1 MSSKKRGITH
11 IPAIDGLRAVAVIAV
26 MLYHLGFSWIPGGF
40 LGVDLFFVIS
50 GYVITRLLLDSI
62 QRSGGLDLRAFYLAR
77 ARRLLPPLL
86 FMIFGTAIFV
96 GIWAPETTRRLVSDA
111 PFSIFGGMNWWLVF
125 RDTDYF
131 EAIGRPPL
139 LQHTWSLAVEAQFY
153 LVWPLVLLLILKW
166 FGKKRIPGAA
176 LTIAAISGIT
186 LFIVS
191 LSLDAS
197 SSSQVSHIYFGTD
210 THSIGL
216 FLGAALAVSWIPQNL
231 KSEVT
236 QRAQDFV
243 DAIGVIGFIGILGAF
258 LLINESDPTLYR
270 IAFPLAGIF
279 GCAILTSIV
288 HPASRFAPLLRTRTL
303 VWIGERS
310 YAIYLWHWIVF
321 QLTRPSVDI
330 AGQDWALYTVR
341 FLIVLAL
348 ADISLR
354 LVELPVRSGAVE
366 SWFRGMKYRTKKV
379 RIRQKISVAVGIIAL
394 LTATTAISAN
404 AISVADQEAVALEK
418 VLTQELKPAA
428 QKPPAISNVGL
439 PDLWVTGDSVILGIR
454 YELGDLRTIGLIN
467 ARVGRQAPELLE
479 VLKRDKLSVGD
490 APVIFNLGNNNTLT
504 RTQVADVFAE
514 VANQSQIIVV
524 NTAVPRPWRDANNAL
539 IAEYAAT
546 NPRVRVVDWATIS
559 QNHPEYF
566 APDGVH
572 LSPAGITVY
581 VAAIL
586 EALNK

>member
-1 MSSKKRGITH
+1 MSPKKRGITH

-62 QRSGGLDLRAFYLAR
+62 QRSGGLDLRAFYIAR

-96 GIWAPETTRRLVSDA
+96 GVWAPETSRRLVSDA

-125 RDTDYF
+125 RHTDYF

-153 LVWPLVLLLILKW
+153 LVWPLVLLLILKQ

-176 LTIAAISGIT
+176 LFIAAVSGIT

-197 SSSQVSHIYFGTD
+197 SASQVSHVYFGTD

-231 KSEVT
+231 KSEVS

-243 DAIGVIGFIGILGAF
+243 DGIGVIGFIGILGAF
-258 LLINESDPTLYR
+258 LLINESDTTLYR
-270 IAFPLAGIF
+270 IAFPLAGLF

-288 HPASRFAPLLRTRTL
+288 HPASRFAPLLRTRVL

-321 QLTRPSVDI
+321 QLTRPSVDL

-354 LVELPVRSGAVE
+354 WVELPVRTGAVE

-379 RIRQKISVAVGIIAL
+379 RIRQKISVAVSVIAL
-394 LTATTAISAN
+394 LTATTLISAN
-404 AISVADQEAVALEK
+404 AISIADQEAVILEK
-418 VLTQELKPAA
+418 QLTEEVKPLNP
-428 QKPPAISNVGL
+428 KPPIISNVAQ
-439 PDLWVTGDSVILGIR
+439 PDLWVTGDSVILGVR
-454 YELGDLRTIGLIN
+454 YELGDQRNIGLIN
-467 ARVGRQAPELLE
+467 ARVGRQAPELLD
-479 VLKRDKLSVGD
+479 VMKHDKLSVGN
-490 APVIFNLGNNNTLT
+490 APIIFNLGNNNALT
-504 RTQVADVFAE
+504 RTQVAEVFAE

-524 NTAVPRPWRDANNAL
+524 NTAVPRSWRKANNAL
-539 IAEYAAT
+539 ISEFAAQ
-546 NPRVRVVDWATIS
+546 NSRVVIVDWATIS
-559 QNHPEYF
+559 NGHPEYF

-572 LSPAGITVY
+572 LQPAGIKVY
-581 VAAIL
+581 VAAIM

>member
-1 MSSKKRGITH
+1 
-11 IPAIDGLRAVAVIAV
+11 
-26 MLYHLGFSWIPGGF
+26 
-40 LGVDLFFVIS
+40 
-50 GYVITRLLLDSI
+50 
-62 QRSGGLDLRAFYLAR
+62 
-77 ARRLLPPLL
+77 
-86 FMIFGTAIFV
+86 MIFGTAIFV
-96 GIWAPETTRRLVSDA
+96 GVWAPETTRRLVSDA

-125 RDTDYF
+125 RHTDYF

-186 LFIVS
+186 LFVVS

-197 SSSQVSHIYFGTD
+197 SSSQVSHVYFGTD

-243 DAIGVIGFIGILGAF
+243 DGIGVIGFLGILGAF
-258 LLINESDPTLYR
+258 LLINESDTTLYR

-288 HPASRFAPLLRTRTL
+288 HPASRFAPLLRTRAL

-366 SWFRGMKYRTKKV
+366 SWFRGMKYRTKRV
-379 RIRQKISVAVGIIAL
+379 RIRQKISVAIGTLAL
-394 LTATTAISAN
+394 LAATTAISAN
-404 AISVADQEAVALEK
+404 AISVADQEAAAFEK
-418 VLTQELKPAA
+418 ELTQELKPSP
-428 QKPPAISNVGL
+428 QKPPVISSEGL
-439 PDLWVTGDSVILGIR
+439 SDLWVTGDSVILGIR
-454 YELGDLRTIGLIN
+454 YELGDLRTIGLID

-479 VLKRDKLSVGD
+479 VINRDKLSEGD
-490 APVIFNLGNNNTLT
+490 APIIFNLGNNNSLT
-504 RTQVADVFAE
+504 RNQVAEVFAA

-524 NTAVPRPWRDANNAL
+524 NTAVPRPWREANNAL
-539 IAEYAAT
+539 IAEYAAA
-546 NPRVRVVDWATIS
+546 NPRARVVDWANIS
-559 QNHPEYF
+559 LNRPEFF

-572 LSPAGITVY
+572 LRPAGIKVY
-581 VAAIL
+581 VAAIM
-586 EALNK
+586 EALNKTN

>member
-1 MSSKKRGITH
+1 MSPKKPGITH

-125 RDTDYF
+125 RETDYF

-176 LTIAAISGIT
+176 LSIAAISGIT

-191 LSLDAS
+191 LSLDAAN
-197 SSSQVSHIYFGTD
+197 SSQVSHIYFGTD

-231 KSEVT
+231 KSEVS

-243 DAIGVIGFIGILGAF
+243 DGIGVIGFIGILGAF

-288 HPASRFAPLLRTRTL
+288 HPASRFAPILRTRAL
-303 VWIGERS
+303 VWIGQRS

-354 LVELPVRSGAVE
+354 LVELPVRSGVVE
-366 SWFRGMKYRTKKV
+366 SWFRGMKYRTKRV
-379 RIRQKISVAVGIIAL
+379 RIRQKISVAIGTIAL
-394 LTATTAISAN
+394 LAATTAISAN
-404 AISVADQEAVALEK
+404 AISVADQAAAAFEK
-418 VLTQELKPAA
+418 ELTQELKPSP
-428 QKPPAISNVGL
+428 QKPPVISSEGL
-439 PDLWVTGDSVILGIR
+439 SDLWVTGDSVILGIR

-490 APVIFNLGNNNTLT
+490 APVIFNLGNNNTLI

-539 IAEYAAT
+539 IAEYAAA
-546 NPRVRVVDWATIS
+546 NPRAQVVDWATIS

-572 LSPAGITVY
+572 LRPAGITVY

>member
-1 MSSKKRGITH
+1 MSPKKRGITH

-62 QRSGGLDLRAFYLAR
+62 QRSGGLDLRAFYKAR
-77 ARRLLPPLL
+77 VRRLLPPLL
-86 FMIFGTAIFV
+86 FMIFGTSIFV
-96 GIWAPETTRRLVSDA
+96 GVWAPETSRRLVSDA

-125 RDTDYF
+125 RHTDYF

-153 LVWPLVLLLILKW
+153 LVWPLVLLLILKQ

-176 LTIAAISGIT
+176 LFIAAVSGIT

-197 SSSQVSHIYFGTD
+197 SASQVSHVYFGTD

-231 KSEVT
+231 KSEVS

-243 DAIGVIGFIGILGAF
+243 DGIGVIGFIGILGAF
-258 LLINESDPTLYR
+258 LLINENDATLYR
-270 IAFPLAGIF
+270 IAFPLAGLF

-288 HPASRFAPLLRTRTL
+288 HPASRFAPLLRTRVL

-321 QLTRPSVDI
+321 QLTRPSVDL

-354 LVELPVRSGAVE
+354 WVELPVRTGAVE

-379 RIRQKISVAVGIIAL
+379 RIRQKITVAVSVIAL
-394 LTATTAISAN
+394 LTATTLISAN
-404 AISVADQEAVALEK
+404 AISIAEKESAILEK
-418 VLTQELKPAA
+418 QLTEEVKPLNP
-428 QKPPAISNVGL
+428 KPTVVSNVAQ
-439 PDLWVTGDSVILGIR
+439 PDLWVTGDSVILGVR
-454 YELGDLRTIGLIN
+454 YELGDQRTIGLIN

-490 APVIFNLGNNNTLT
+490 SPIIFNLGNNNSLT
-504 RTQVADVFAE
+504 RTQVADIFAE
-514 VANQSQIIVV
+514 VQTQSQIIVV
-524 NTAVPRPWRDANNAL
+524 NTAVPRLWRDANNAL
-539 IAEYAAT
+539 IAELAAQ
-546 NPRVRVVDWATIS
+546 NPKVRIVDWATIS
-559 QNHPEYF
+559 NGHPEYF

-572 LSPAGITVY
+572 LQPAGIRVY

-586 EALNK
+586 EALKK

>member
-77 ARRLLPPLL
+77 VRRLLPPLL

-96 GIWAPETTRRLVSDA
+96 GIWAPETTRRLLSDA

-125 RDTDYF
+125 RETDYF

-191 LSLDAS
+191 LSLDAANS
-197 SSSQVSHIYFGTD
+197 KRVSHIYFGTD

-231 KSEVT
+231 KSEVS

-243 DAIGVIGFIGILGAF
+243 DGIGVIGFIGILGAF

-288 HPASRFAPLLRTRTL
+288 HPASRFAPILRTRTL

-321 QLTRPSVDI
+321 QLTRPSVDL
-330 AGQDWALYTVR
+330 AGQEWALYTVR

-379 RIRQKISVAVGIIAL
+379 RVRQKISVAVGIIAL
-394 LTATTAISAN
+394 LAATTAISAN

-418 VLTQELKPAA
+418 ELTQELKPSA
-428 QKPPAISNVGL
+428 QKPPVISNVGL
-439 PDLWVTGDSVILGIR
+439 PDIWVTGDSVILGIR

-479 VLKRDKLSVGD
+479 VIKRDKLSVGNS
-490 APVIFNLGNNNTLT
+490 PIIFNLGNNNSLT
-504 RTQVADVFAE
+504 RTQVAEVFAE

-539 IAEYAAT
+539 IAEYAAA
-546 NPRVRVVDWATIS
+546 NPRAQVVDWATIS

-572 LSPAGITVY
+572 LRPAGIKVY
-581 VAAIL
+581 VSAIM
-586 EALNK
+586 EALNN

>member
-86 FMIFGTAIFV
+86 LMIFGTAIFV
-96 GIWAPETTRRLVSDA
+96 GIFAPETSKRLVSDA
-111 PFSIFGGMNWWLVF
+111 PFSILGGMNWWLVF
-125 RDTDYF
+125 RHTDYF

-153 LVWPLVLLLILKW
+153 LIWPLVLLLILKW

-176 LTIAAISGIT
+176 LSIAAISGIT

-197 SSSQVSHIYFGTD
+197 SGSQVSHVYFGTD

-231 KSEVT
+231 KSEVS

-243 DAIGVIGFIGILGAF
+243 DGVGVIGFIGILAAF
-258 LLINESDPTLYR
+258 FLINETDTTLYR
-270 IAFPLAGIF
+270 LAFPLAGIF

-288 HPASRFAPLLRTRTL
+288 HPASRFAPLLRTQTL

-310 YAIYLWHWIVF
+310 YAIYLWHWIIF
-321 QLTRPSVDI
+321 QLTRPSVDL
-330 AGQDWALYTVR
+330 AGQDWALYSVR

-354 LVELPVRSGAVE
+354 LVELPVRTGAVE

-379 RIRQKISVAVGIIAL
+379 RIKQKILVTIGVIGL
-394 LTATTAISAN
+394 LASTTAISAN
-404 AISVADQEAVALEK
+404 AITVADRQAINLEK
-418 VLTQELKPAA
+418 ELTQELQDSS
-428 QKPPAISNVGL
+428 QKSPVISNAGL
-439 PDLWVTGDSVILGIR
+439 PNLWVTGDSVILGIR

-467 ARVGRQAPELLE
+467 ARVGRQAPELIE
-479 VLKRDKLSVGD
+479 VLKHDKLSVGNS
-490 APVIFNLGNNNTLT
+490 PIIFNLGNNNALT
-504 RTQVADVFAE
+504 RTQVEDIFAE

-524 NTAVPRPWRDANNAL
+524 NTAVPRQWRDANNAL
-539 IAEYAAT
+539 IFEYAAA
-546 NPRVRVVDWATIS
+546 NPRARVVDWAKIS

-572 LSPAGITVY
+572 LRLAGIKVY

-586 EALNK
+586 EALSN

>member
-1 MSSKKRGITH
+1 MSPKKPGITH

-125 RDTDYF
+125 RETDYF

-166 FGKKRIPGAA
+166 FGKKRISGAA
-176 LTIAAISGIT
+176 LSIAAISGIT

-191 LSLDAS
+191 LSLDAAN
-197 SSSQVSHIYFGTD
+197 SSQVSHVYFGTD

-231 KSEVT
+231 KSEVS

-243 DAIGVIGFIGILGAF
+243 DGIGVIGFIGILGAF
-258 LLINESDPTLYR
+258 LLINENDPTLYR

-288 HPASRFAPLLRTRTL
+288 HPASRFAPILRTRAL
-303 VWIGERS
+303 VWIGQRS

-354 LVELPVRSGAVE
+354 LVELPVRSGVVE
-366 SWFRGMKYRTKKV
+366 SWFRGMKYRTKRV
-379 RIRQKISVAVGIIAL
+379 RIRQKISVAIGTIAL
-394 LTATTAISAN
+394 LAATTAISAN
-404 AISVADQEAVALEK
+404 AISVADQAAAAFEK
-418 VLTQELKPAA
+418 ELTQELKPSP
-428 QKPPAISNVGL
+428 QKPPVISSEGL
-439 PDLWVTGDSVILGIR
+439 ADLWVTGDSVILGIR

-490 APVIFNLGNNNTLT
+490 APVIFNLGNNNTLI

-572 LSPAGITVY
+572 LRPAGITVY

>member
-77 ARRLLPPLL
+77 VRRLLPPLL

-153 LVWPLVLLLILKW
+153 LVWPLVLLLILKQ

-176 LTIAAISGIT
+176 LFIAAVSGIT

-197 SSSQVSHIYFGTD
+197 SASQVSHVYFGTD

-231 KSEVT
+231 KSEVS

-243 DAIGVIGFIGILGAF
+243 DGIGVIGFIGILGAF
-258 LLINESDPTLYR
+258 LLINENDATLYR
-270 IAFPLAGIF
+270 IAFPLAGLF

-288 HPASRFAPLLRTRTL
+288 HPASRFAPLLRTRVL

-321 QLTRPSVDI
+321 QLTRPSVDL

-354 LVELPVRSGAVE
+354 WVELPVRTGAVE

-379 RIRQKISVAVGIIAL
+379 RIRQKITVAVSVIAL
-394 LTATTAISAN
+394 LTATTLISAN
-404 AISVADQEAVALEK
+404 AISIAEKESAILEK
-418 VLTQELKPAA
+418 QLTEEVKPLNP
-428 QKPPAISNVGL
+428 KPTVVSNVAQ
-439 PDLWVTGDSVILGIR
+439 PDLWVTGDSVILGVR
-454 YELGDLRTIGLIN
+454 YELGDQRTIGLIN

-490 APVIFNLGNNNTLT
+490 SPIIFNLGNNNSLT
-504 RTQVADVFAE
+504 RTQVADIFAE
-514 VANQSQIIVV
+514 VQTQSQIIVV

-539 IAEYAAT
+539 IAELAAQ
-546 NPRVRVVDWATIS
+546 NARVRIVDWATIS
-559 QNHPEYF
+559 NGHPEYF

-572 LSPAGITVY
+572 LQPAGIRVY

-586 EALNK
+586 EALNA

>member
-125 RDTDYF
+125 RETDYF

-176 LTIAAISGIT
+176 LSIAAISGIT

-191 LSLDAS
+191 LSLDAAN
-197 SSSQVSHIYFGTD
+197 SSQVSHIYFGTD

-231 KSEVT
+231 KSEVS

-243 DAIGVIGFIGILGAF
+243 DGIGVIGFIGILGAF

-288 HPASRFAPLLRTRTL
+288 HPASRFAPILRTRAL
-303 VWIGERS
+303 VWIGQRS

-354 LVELPVRSGAVE
+354 LVELPVRSGVVE
-366 SWFRGMKYRTKKV
+366 SWFRGMKYRTKRV
-379 RIRQKISVAVGIIAL
+379 RIRQKISVAIGTIAL
-394 LTATTAISAN
+394 LAATTAISAN
-404 AISVADQEAVALEK
+404 AISVADQAAAAFEK
-418 VLTQELKPAA
+418 ELTQELKPSP
-428 QKPPAISNVGL
+428 QKPPVISSEGL
-439 PDLWVTGDSVILGIR
+439 SDLWVTGDSVILGIR

-490 APVIFNLGNNNTLT
+490 APVIFNLGNNNTLI

-539 IAEYAAT
+539 IAEYAAA
-546 NPRVRVVDWATIS
+546 NPRAQVVDWATIS

-572 LSPAGITVY
+572 LRPAGITVY